1 MQTSFQP
8 LVTIGFPVYQGEKFL
23 EKSLP
28 KICNQSYKN
37 LEIIVIDD
45 NSKDKSFEICKKI
58 HSKFKNFKLILNKKN
73 LGAWDN
79 FKKIL
84 QKSKGEYFCWACQD
98 DFFDEKFVEKQV
110 KVFATDQNVVATVP
124 SWDLIKSKKVILTF
138 NYNNYTPPQNES
150 KFSAALNVFR
160 SRRINGIREKNNM
173 FIHGLIKKNIFINII
188 NSYNGIIV
196 SERVIVFF
204 LALYGKL
211 FFIEEKLWKRTNREH
226 ISSRPDRINDPAL
239 NLIKK
244 IKNPFLHNIKTMTIM
259 TFRNRSLNLFKKV
272 LSLSLI
278 FIIIL
283 RRIKINV
290 LTNLE
295 PIIRRLKKIKVIK

>member
-58 HSKFKNFKLILNKKN
+58 HSRFKNFKLILNKKN

-79 FKKIL
+79 FKKVL

-98 DFFDEKFVEKQV
+98 DFFDEKFIEKQI
-110 KVFATDQNVVATVP
+110 KVFATNQNIVATLP
-124 SWDLIKSKKVILTF
+124 SWDLVEGKKIILTF
-138 NYNNYTPPQNES
+138 SYKNYKPPQNES

-160 SRRINGIREKNNM
+160 RRRINGIREKNNM

-188 NSYNGIIV
+188 KSYNGIIS

-211 FFIEEKLWKRTNREH
+211 FFIEEKLWKRTKRDH
-226 ISSRPDRINDPAL
+226 ISLRSERLNDPAMHQR
-239 NLIKK
+239 KK
-244 IKNPFLHNIKTMTIM
+244 IKNPFLNNMKTMTIM
-259 TFRNRSLNLFKKV
+259 TFRNRTLNLFKKV

-278 FIIIL
+278 FTIIL
-283 RRIKINV
+283 RKIKINV
-290 LTNLE
+290 VANLE
-295 PIIRRLKKIKVIK
+295 PIIRKFKKIKVK